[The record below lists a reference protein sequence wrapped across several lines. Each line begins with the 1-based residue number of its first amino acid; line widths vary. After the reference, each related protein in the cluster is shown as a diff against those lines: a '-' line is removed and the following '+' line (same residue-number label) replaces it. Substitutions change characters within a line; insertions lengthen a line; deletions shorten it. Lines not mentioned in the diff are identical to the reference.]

1 MKKSIVLSIIVS
13 SALMAGAYKVP
24 EQSLNSMALGAAY
37 VAHTEGADTAYYNP
51 ANMSFMSEGQFVE
64 VGATWAHLPRNRFEG
79 TQTYSATD
87 ANNPAN
93 NESKIE
99 NLQLP
104 FLHYVSNP
112 IGQFRWGA
120 SLTVPGGLSK
130 RWESGHQKVSA
141 EEFTLKVIEL
151 NPVASYKLSDNF
163 SVGGGLRLIYSEGV
177 VKSDGGA
184 IKPIKRNM
192 EGDTVEYGYNLAM
205 SYKPTSDINMAVTYR
220 SNIDLKEEGDA
231 NLYLGNIGKQY
242 SADVTVPL
250 PASLNLAVSKT
261 WKDKYTVELN
271 YERTYWS
278 TYKNLDFNYGTALPN
293 AILTSAFDD
302 PKPKNWK
309 DSNTYRVGFT
319 AKVSPQLTLMAGYAK
334 DETPIPQEYVSYE
347 LPDSDANIYTFGFR
361 IKANE
366 NLSYGFAYLH
376 DDKDYF
382 SLRRGENKNG
392 IVGTFS
398 GGGADLLTASVA
410 YRF

>member
-293 AILTSAFDD
+293 AILTSAFDN